1 MRLKNINYIYEKNP
15 KEFKMNEKLFE
26 ELSKVI
32 DIKLFE
38 ITDNVKKWTTEEQL
52 EKCYIIDIRE
62 ISKNILGRK
71 KYGSWFA
78 LDKDYFIS

>member
-1 MRLKNINYIYEKNP
+1 MRLKNIKYIYEKNP

-26 ELSKVI
+26 ELSKVK

-52 EKCYIIDIRE
+52 EKCYIIDTIHY
-62 ISKNILGRK
+62 ITLFL
-71 KYGSWFA
+71 Y
-78 LDKDYFIS
+78 